1 MERYN
6 NYKVPEVWKD
16 IIIIKCLRYGME
28 VSAVRDQA
36 KLLLLV
42 NNNAE
47 MEQSHYPYCTVD
59 TRPKNTHH
67 QSTNCTGTVFFFFFG
82 FGLEEKR

>member
-1 MERYN
+1 
-6 NYKVPEVWKD
+6 
-16 IIIIKCLRYGME
+16 ME

-67 QSTNCTGTVFFFFFG
+67 KSTNCTGTEFFFFCWFWFRG
-82 FGLEEKR
+82 KTVIFCILLTSFILSDLYKF